1 MFFCSAFRINAN
13 KKYSTKGNIY
23 LPDEKMEEQNY
34 LVSKAPTNVT
44 IKNQINLDKC
54 EVVHLGI
61 VCSGYKS
68 TLHLMTMLKSI
79 YFYRSNPLHIHIMV
93 NKLSEKVLKTLFDT
107 WDVPQGNH
115 ITLKLNNF

>member
-1 MFFCSAFRINAN
+1 
-13 KKYSTKGNIY
+13 
-23 LPDEKMEEQNY
+23 MEEQKY
-34 LVSKAPTNVT
+34 LVSNVPTIVT

-93 NKLSEKVLKTLFDT
+93 NKLSERVLKTLFDT
-107 WDVPQGNH
+107 WDVPQGN
-115 ITLKLNNF
+115 LKTNQVDNV